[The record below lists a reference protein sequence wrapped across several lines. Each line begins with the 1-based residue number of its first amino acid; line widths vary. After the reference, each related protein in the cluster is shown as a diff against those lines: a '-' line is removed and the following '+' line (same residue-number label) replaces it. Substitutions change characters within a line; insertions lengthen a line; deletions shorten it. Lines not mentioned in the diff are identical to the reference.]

1 MSTPPSRSFDDPS
14 INTDEASKELQRL
27 KDEIEREGKKPT
39 VTYSDFKFEI
49 NRQ

>member
-14 INTDEASKELQRL
+14 INTDEASRELQRL
-27 KDEIEREGKKPT
+27 QQERERKPT
-39 VTYSDFKFEI
+39 VSYSDFKFEI